1 MTVLRDIVYRD
12 GDAHERHRG
21 DYFPGPVETS
31 PLWLLIHGG
40 GWDAMSKEALDPVAL
55 FLQERGAAVF
65 SINYR
70 LLQHAPWP
78 AALEDC
84 LAAADFLQRGT
95 LCPAP
100 SHIGIAGASAG
111 GHLALMTGRSLGRSR
126 AAHILSLAGPVAV
139 NASRGTSHGFLF
151 SPSFHQR
158 FFGPESVT
166 PAHLDSASALQH
178 GDPPPDLTCVH
189 SVNDRLVPLSHS
201 LDAVAAWQR
210 AGAVA
215 ALHVFDGPDEDHG
228 FWAGGQGNTRQMSQA
243 FSLALAKAFSS
254 LAFSK

>member
-12 GDAHERHRG
+12 GDALERHRG

-65 SINYR
+65 GINYR

-95 LCPAP
+95 LCPTP

-139 NASRGTSHGFLF
+139 DASRGTSHGFLF

-158 FFGPESVT
+158 FFGLESVT
-166 PAHLDSASALQH
+166 PAHLASASALQH
-178 GDPPPDLTCVH
+178 DGTPPDLTCIH
-189 SVNDRLVPLSHS
+189 SVKDRLVPLSHS
-201 LDAVAAWQR
+201 RDAVAAWQR
-210 AGAVA
+210 AGAEA
-215 ALHVFDGPDEDHG
+215 TLHVFDGPDEDHG
-228 FWAGGQGNTRQMSQA
+228 FWAEGQGNTRRMSQA
-243 FSLALAKAFSS
+243 FSLALAKALAS
-254 LAFSK
+254 LTFSK